1 MKFQSQVTS
10 GMIHLSPPGY
20 DDSYIMIKGVAVG
33 SAVQYIAS
41 DPPSKTLSR
50 TGSYQSYPS
59 PEMAI
64 TGRNCGI
71 VEIVNG
77 TYTIILK
84 KPNSYYA
91 NGGTILLPPHV
102 VLRIWDKDKWVGDGI
117 ATLDT
122 MIPFKGLTYAPQ
134 RTGPEFYD
142 GNKTLPVRTQQQIL
156 EDSAWCGEMSVKRF
170 AEDFWSYVPRP

>member
-1 MKFQSQVTS
+1 MKFQSQVTN
-10 GMIHLSPPGY
+10 GMVHLSPPGY
-20 DDSYIMIKGVAVG
+20 DDSHIMIKGVAVG

-77 TYTIILK
+77 TYTIVLK

-122 MIPFKGLTYAPQ
+122 MILFHYRNKYIRLEKAHHIPTAHEYCILSQFYLYPLAIQSWRAPYPLSYPALPFRL
-134 RTGPEFYD
+134 
-142 GNKTLPVRTQQQIL
+142 
-156 EDSAWCGEMSVKRF
+156 
-170 AEDFWSYVPRP
+170 